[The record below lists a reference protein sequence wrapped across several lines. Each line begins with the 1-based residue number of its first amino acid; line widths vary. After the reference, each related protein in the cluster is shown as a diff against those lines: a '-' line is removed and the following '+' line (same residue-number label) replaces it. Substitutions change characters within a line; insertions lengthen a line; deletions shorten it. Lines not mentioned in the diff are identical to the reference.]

1 MKKVIAL
8 VAFTAFLSVN
18 TFAQDAK
25 VASDKKESP
34 ATEKSSCCVKPNA
47 SCCKTTKKLK
57 LAHLNKKHL
66 ALKQVNHVLMML
78 LNLEQT

>member
-47 SCCKTTKKLK
+47 SCCKNNKEAKACTPDSQPLLLCSNFLK
-57 LAHLNKKHL
+57 YLF
-66 ALKQVNHVLMML
+66 
-78 LNLEQT
+78 